1 MKQSDSIK
9 IFDKLNKVINGSK
22 SIVENINNSS
32 SINHEKAI
40 KASMLNSILIAE
52 ALKDI
57 LRDIVVLD
65 KNPNSKMDLPEG
77 FEELF
82 GGFRK

>member
-1 MKQSDSIK
+1 MEKMKSVP

-22 SIVENINNSS
+22 SIIDSINNSS

-40 KASMLNSILIAE
+40 KACMLNSVLLAE

-57 LRDIVVLD
+57 LRDIVVD
-65 KNPNSKMDLPEG
+65 EKYNSNDPMSMFNEMFSGK
-77 FEELF
+77 
-82 GGFRK
+82 K